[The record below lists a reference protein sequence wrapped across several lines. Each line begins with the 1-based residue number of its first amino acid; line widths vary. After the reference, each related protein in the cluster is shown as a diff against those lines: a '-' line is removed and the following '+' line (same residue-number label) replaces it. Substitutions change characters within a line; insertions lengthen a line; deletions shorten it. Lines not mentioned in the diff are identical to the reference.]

1 MKLIDPS
8 FSVMGLPQVYTQIQ
22 EKKCKEST
30 FEKELQLF
38 IEISQPY
45 TIPVAVIA
53 LIFDVLS
60 VEF

>member
-1 MKLIDPS
+1 
-8 FSVMGLPQVYTQIQ
+8 MGLPQVYTQIQ